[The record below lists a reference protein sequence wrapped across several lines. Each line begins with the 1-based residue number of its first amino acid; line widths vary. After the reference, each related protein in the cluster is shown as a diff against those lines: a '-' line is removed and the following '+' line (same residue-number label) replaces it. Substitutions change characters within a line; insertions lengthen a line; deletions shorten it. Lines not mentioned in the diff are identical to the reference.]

1 MIRKL
6 RLRDWVEEL
15 NLMGEK
21 EKWSSDGQSDSRPYT
36 FTKAISWGTDRCVK
50 LQIDKAE
57 DRDI

>member
-36 FTKAISWGTDRCVK
+36 FTKAIS
-50 LQIDKAE
+50 
-57 DRDI
+57 